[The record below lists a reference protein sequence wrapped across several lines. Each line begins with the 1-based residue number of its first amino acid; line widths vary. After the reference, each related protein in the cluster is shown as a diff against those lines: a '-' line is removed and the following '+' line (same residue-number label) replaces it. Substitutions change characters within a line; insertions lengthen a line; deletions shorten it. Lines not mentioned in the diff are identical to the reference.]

1 MSNPFQWEHPKAM
14 NYNDTIRRRIIGYE
28 FIFQLM
34 ADLIET
40 TAIQPEK
47 LTIVGAG
54 GGQELSTLVP
64 ILKTTA
70 FTAIDPSSTMLAL
83 AKQRL
88 ADEKLQ
94 GNVQYIEAELEAAVL
109 EPADIVTCH
118 LVLHFVR
125 TTVLKKAMLR
135 EIAAHVRIG
144 GQVYLSSINGDL
156 SDECFNQTLT
166 AWGIAMLRN
175 GVKLHQWES
184 FHASFGDTLMPIPTA
199 ELLQICEEVGLRMRH
214 AYFRA
219 YHIEAF
225 CFERV
230 M

>member
-14 NYNDTIRRRIIGYE
+14 SYNDTIRRRIIGYE

-40 TAIQPEK
+40 TATQPEK
-47 LTIVGAG
+47 MTIVGAG

-64 ILKTTA
+64 ILPTVA

-88 ADEKLQ
+88 EAEELH
-94 GNVQYIEAELEAAVL
+94 GNVQYIESELEAAAL
-109 EPADIVTCH
+109 EQADIVTCH
-118 LVLHFVR
+118 LVLHFLR
-125 TTVLKKAMLR
+125 TTALKKAMLR

-144 GQVYLSSINGDL
+144 GHVYLSSINGDL
-156 SDECFNQTLT
+156 SDERFNQTLT
-166 AWGIAMLRN
+166 AWGLAMLRN
-175 GVKLHQWES
+175 GVKPHQWEA
-184 FHASFGDTLMPIPTA
+184 FRASFGDTLMPIPTA
-199 ELLQICEEVGLRMRH
+199 ELLQICEEVGLRVRH

-230 M
+230 N